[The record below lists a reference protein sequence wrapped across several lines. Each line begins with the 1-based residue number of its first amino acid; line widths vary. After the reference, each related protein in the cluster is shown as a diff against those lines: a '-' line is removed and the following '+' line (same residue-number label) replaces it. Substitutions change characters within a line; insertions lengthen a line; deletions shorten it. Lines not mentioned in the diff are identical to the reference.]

1 MERYSCQR
9 KFCIRPEQTVGESP
23 ETWKRGSSLPPVAP
37 ALHHTRM
44 VHTKQVL
51 GDRSKNSFRRPTQQ
65 ISWSVLTPVVSL
77 HSFWERNFSTN
88 GLSPSYWLT
97 AYNWLGRDVG
107 PAATGEM
114 YYSIPHTDYI
124 PACNCRAGWK
134 EDCHRI
140 AGSYC
145 SRISIL
151 T

>member
-9 KFCIRPEQTVGESP
+9 KFCIRPEQTIGESP

-77 HSFWERNFSTN
+77 HSFWERNFSTQWFISK
-88 GLSPSYWLT
+88 LL
-97 AYNWLGRDVG
+97 AHCVQL
-107 PAATGEM
+107 AGEG
-114 YYSIPHTDYI
+114 
-124 PACNCRAGWK
+124 CRAGSYRGNVLFYSP
-134 EDCHRI
+134 HRLYSCLQLS
-140 AGSYC
+140 GRLEGRLSPHC
-145 SRISIL
+145 WVL
-151 T
+151 LL